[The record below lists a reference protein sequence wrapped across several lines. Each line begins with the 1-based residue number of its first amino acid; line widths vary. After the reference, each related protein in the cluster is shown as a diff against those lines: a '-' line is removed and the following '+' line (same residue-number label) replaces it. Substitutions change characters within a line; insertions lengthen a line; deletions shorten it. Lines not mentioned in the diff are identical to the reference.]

1 MVSTLV
7 ELLDVKWSAIQ
18 CSVMGK
24 IRLWKP
30 LEGDFGPK
38 TSEKNIRGDFP
49 ESEITRR
56 EGKLQPGVASRG
68 NSSCKTTGK

>member
-1 MVSTLV
+1 
-7 ELLDVKWSAIQ
+7 
-18 CSVMGK
+18 MGE

-30 LEGDFGPK
+30 LEGDFWPK

-49 ESEITRR
+49 ESVITRR

-68 NSSCKTTGK
+68 NSSCKMTGK